1 MSDKDQKMDYSELT
15 VIMRT
20 QKDSTYLVQIR
31 GDFYPALNEL
41 IRKEA
46 QSRNQTLAENPDMYD
61 GINDRIK
68 NISNCAE
75 IIIYNRMNIIMKTA
89 LRDAVSDSRSVL
101 SEMTS
106 EEKEMYESIYSAAKS
121 LHGLIKID
129 KKITIPKIN
138 EIIEMEKAEEI
149 KPEPEK
155 PPVPEQK
162 VVEEPVV
169 SEPIG
174 DENVLIRV
182 LEDIPT
188 FAGPERDYTLKKE
201 DIVTLPSGLASALIN
216 RHKAV
221 MVKTSVRN

>member
-20 QKDSTYLVQIR
+20 QKDSTYLVHVR
-31 GDFYPALNEL
+31 SDFYPALNEL
-41 IRKEA
+41 IRREA

-75 IIIYNRMNIIMKTA
+75 TIIYNRMNIIMKTA
-89 LRDAVSDSRSVL
+89 LRDAVSDNRSPL
-101 SEMTS
+101 TEMTK
-106 EEKEMYESIYSAAKS
+106 EEREMYESVYSAAKG
-121 LHGLIKID
+121 LHGLIKTD

-138 EIIEMEKAEEI
+138 EIIENEKREES
-149 KPEPEK
+149 KPAPEK
-155 PPVPEQK
+155 PAENETKVP
-162 VVEEPVV
+162 EEPVI
-169 SEPIG
+169 SEPIS

-221 MVKTSVRN
+221 MVNTSD